1 MSPRANARV
10 SIVVPAYNEAENL
23 PLLYAE
29 LRKVFDTLTDDFELV
44 VIDDGSSDS
53 TLAVARELAERDSR
67 VRYVSFSRNFGH
79 QAGVTAGLNYA
90 SGDAVV
96 VMDADLQDPPSLIPA
111 MLECWREDYQVVGA
125 RRTER
130 AATPPTKRLFAWVYY
145 RVLGLLS
152 EVHVPPD
159 VGDFCLMDRRVV
171 DELNRLPER
180 NRYVR
185 GLRAWVGFRT
195 TEVAFER
202 PPRFAGKPKY
212 NFFRSLALAIDGLV
226 SLSVSPLRL
235 ATYVGLFTGLVALL
249 MVALVIYWR
258 FFTES
263 SPLVG
268 YAMITATIL
277 FVGSMQLIVIGI
289 TGEYLGRVYA
299 EVKGRPLYIVKDS
312 NAGPSGDHPVT
323 GKVFRGSAG

>member
-1 MSPRANARV
+1 MSSKEKARV
-10 SIVVPAYNEAENL
+10 SIVVPAYNEAESL

-29 LRKVFDTLTDDFELV
+29 LTRVFDALADDFELLIV
-44 VIDDGSSDS
+44 DDGSSDG
-53 TLAVARELAERDSR
+53 TLAVARELAAQDTR

-96 VMDADLQDPPSLIPA
+96 VMDADLQDPPSLIPT
-111 MLECWREDYQVVGA
+111 MLERWRDDFQVVGA

-152 EVHVPPD
+152 EVRVPPD

-195 TEVAFER
+195 AEVTFER

-226 SLSVSPLRL
+226 SLSLSPLRF
-235 ATYVGLFTGLVALL
+235 ATYVGLFTGLLALL
-249 MVALVIYWR
+249 MAGLVVYWR
-258 FFTES
+258 FFTDS

-299 EVKGRPLYIVKDS
+299 EVKGRPLYIVRDT
-312 NAGPSGDHPVT
+312 NAPPPENRP
-323 GKVFRGSAG
+323 KRPPA